1 MILYPTIELLGA
13 KPVSLYRGNLEEPE
27 IWKVDAVE
35 KAMEF
40 AQAGA
45 EWVHITDFDAIID
58 ENMPNTDIISQ
69 VIRELPANVQVGGGI
84 RSMSKIEEWI
94 NQGAA
99 RVVLGTV
106 ATIQPDLVK
115 EAALLFP
122 DQIVVA
128 IDVIGEQVVTHGW
141 KEQTAF
147 KAEDYIEFFKND
159 ALASFIVTDID
170 ATVELSEDSLGLIMR
185 LAGISNT
192 PVIALGLTR
201 SLDDLAR
208 IKFVPYVHGA
218 IVGRALFDGSYTIED
233 ALAVAN
239 QESGNIAPF
248 I

>member
-170 ATVELSEDSLGLIMR
+170 ATAELKL
-185 LAGISNT
+185 
-192 PVIALGLTR
+192 
-201 SLDDLAR
+201 
-208 IKFVPYVHGA
+208 
-218 IVGRALFDGSYTIED
+218 
-233 ALAVAN
+233 
-239 QESGNIAPF
+239 
-248 I
+248 